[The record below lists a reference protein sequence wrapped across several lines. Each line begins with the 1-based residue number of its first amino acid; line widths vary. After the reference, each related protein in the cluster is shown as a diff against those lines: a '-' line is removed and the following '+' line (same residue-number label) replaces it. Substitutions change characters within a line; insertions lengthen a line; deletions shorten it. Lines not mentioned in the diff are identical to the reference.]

1 MTLLTPGFFRLK
13 KFDEKS
19 APKVASASRY
29 GRVGA
34 ARLRG
39 IGLAARFAA
48 VPAGWPWGSVGGVAR
63 WPRRA
68 RRHLHVGGTSAAVSY
83 THLTLPTIYS
93 V

>member
-1 MTLLTPGFFRLK
+1 MHVEKCTLDRDQTMTLLTPGFFRLK

-39 IGLAARFAA
+39 IGLAARF
-48 VPAGWPWGSVGGVAR
+48 VVIP
-63 WPRRA
+63 
-68 RRHLHVGGTSAAVSY
+68 
-83 THLTLPTIYS
+83 
-93 V
+93 